1 MKRAALYLKTD
12 LCFEPRPISAGPCA
26 STFIVSGAV
35 AMHAFLVTALAALAP
50 TVRHEVPTINSAHG
64 GAHNMFAKYNNHPFA
79 AGGGRRQ
86 LSGAADQYR
95 PLRIVTYIVEESN
108 KGVSQANLDYL
119 RTSILPAAV
128 RYWSNALSVVPV
140 AGNLKAA
147 RFCTS
152 TYPAPDN
159 LCASV
164 DSTRTCGDINIPQS
178 HFNDTQTY
186 AWDQPAQVFRST
198 AVPGGPG
205 VPGADFVLYVTAN
218 NNSLCVTSGGE
229 STGTLAYALSCLRD
243 QHDRPTF
250 GMSNFCP
257 GMIKREASAWEDQVA
272 TAIHEI
278 GHALGMNAANFPL
291 MRDASAGG
299 APRTARGADGQPAEV
314 YADCPDGIKRWRS
327 NVSASTVQIA
337 PLTPG
342 ATGAPLT
349 ASHHV
354 ARLVTP
360 RVQAE
365 ARAHFGCAS
374 LAGAEL
380 ENWVGING
388 NICSGPDKSCGQLA
402 TSGACAGQSGCSWI
416 LSACL
421 GSHWDE
427 RLFKNNM
434 MSPNSNLATF
444 TPRVL
449 LAFLE
454 DTG

>member
-1 MKRAALYLKTD
+1 MPFHRVLCGLALVAAATAAAAEPD
-12 LCFEPRPISAGPCA
+12 LLTVPEMEHEIAAQHGGTHMHADYVDHPYAAPPQANAPGTPEGRRLLA
-26 STFIVSGAV
+26 SGA
-35 AMHAFLVTALAALAP
+35 
-50 TVRHEVPTINSAHG
+50 
-64 GAHNMFAKYNNHPFA
+64 
-79 AGGGRRQ
+79 
-86 LSGAADQYR
+86 YR
-95 PLRIVTYIVEESN
+95 PFRIVTYIVDAKN
-108 KGVSQANLDYL
+108 KGVRAEDLEYL
-119 RTSILPAAV
+119 RTAVLPAAV
-128 RYWSNALSVVPV
+128 RYWHRALSVVPV
-140 AGNLKAA
+140 AGNLKAS

-152 TYPAPDN
+152 SYAGEHSDKCANYAASETCLDVTIPTAHLAPAVKH
-159 LCASV
+159 SW
-164 DSTRTCGDINIPQS
+164 SGGW
-178 HFNDTQTY
+178 QT
-186 AWDQPAQVFRST
+186 T
-198 AVPGGPG
+198 TVPGGAG
-205 VPGADFVLYVTAN
+205 VPDADFVLYAFADDNAACTTA
-218 NNSLCVTSGGE
+218 GGD
-229 STGTLAYALSCLRD
+229 STGTLAYASACQRD
-243 QHDRPTF
+243 QYDRPTF
-250 GMSNFCP
+250 GMANWCP
-257 GMIKREASAWEDQVA
+257 QKIQREAASWEDQLA

-278 GHALGMNAANFPL
+278 GHALGMAASHFPL

-299 APRTARGADGQPAEV
+299 APRTARGADGLPAEV
-314 YADCPDGIKRWRS
+314 YADCPDGIKRWRL

-449 LAFLE
+449 LAFFE